1 MDSDELFARIDD
13 GLRVQVKG
21 LQDQSP
27 TCEVFWQDEGEVF
40 VRGPIPGGDPDYVCV
55 DRITVQDFQDQLSKI
70 YEQEKM
76 TEYDRVREQLTNV
89 IMEQLLNQD
98 QSKQNAW
105 DTSKEYSKQFEFPSV
120 LEHDTFPEAKT
131 AKLAYAA
138 RVKTEYDDDEPTLSR
153 AMKLP
158 DWPQFKEAIRVE
170 FTSVIVKN
178 NAFRKVLFKDIPRNA
193 NGERKIYPLMIL
205 LKRKRDQMREIKK
218 HKCKL
223 LMNGSEAIF

>member
-1 MDSDELFARIDD
+1 MTVVDKYVVETAAGKEFLDSNELFARVDD
-13 GLRVQVKG
+13 GLRVPSQVKG
-21 LQDQSP
+21 LQDQCP
-27 TCEVFWQDEGEVF
+27 ICEVFWQDEGEVF

-98 QSKQNAW
+98 QSKHNAW

-120 LEHDTFPEAKT
+120 LEHDTFPEAK
-131 AKLAYAA
+131 LAYAA

-158 DWPQFKEAIRVE
+158 DLPQFKEAITVE
-170 FTSVIVKN
+170 FTVTSVTVKN

-205 LKRKRDQMREIKK
+205 LKRKRD
-218 HKCKL
+218 
-223 LMNGSEAIF
+223 